1 MFRLLKFPASIAA
14 GIISLAT
21 QADAAILCDGNF
33 QILRGAAIS
42 TPYCQDENL
51 AALERKQG
59 IRISGE
65 AIRRSPDAKRQACST
80 TATSDEIGCAEFLG
94 D

>member
-1 MFRLLKFPASIAA
+1 MFRLLKFPVSVAA
-14 GIISLAT
+14 GIVFLAT

-33 QILRGAAIS
+33 QILSGAAIS

-51 AALERKQG
+51 AALERNQG
-59 IRISGE
+59 IRVSGD
-65 AIRRSPDAKRQACST
+65 AIRRSPDAKRQACT
-80 TATSDEIGCAEFLG
+80 TAATTDETSCADYLG